1 MTPGTLNVSGVP
13 CGGRNAARSV
23 LAAIRGTEVPSAA
36 VIGVVSVA
44 VQAAGTEISM
54 VPVSSVRATSVGSSW
69 PIGRVASV
77 SATLL
82 VGPATVV
89 GVTGA
94 TVLATAWVTAVVVC
108 TGGVMTGVVTAVVA
122 TPPATVVATPP
133 ATVVAAPGVVVTT
146 GPAPATTLNELST
159 VCSATGSLVCTCRTA
174 VND

>member
-23 LAAIRGTEVPSAA
+23 LAAMRGTEVPSAA

-54 VPVSSVRATSVGSSW
+54 VLVSSVHARSVGSSW
-69 PIGRVASV
+69 PIGRVAVV

-89 GVTGA
+89 VDVTGA
-94 TVLATAWVTAVVVC
+94 TVLAT
-108 TGGVMTGVVTAVVA
+108 
-122 TPPATVVATPP
+122 
-133 ATVVAAPGVVVTT
+133 
-146 GPAPATTLNELST
+146 
-159 VCSATGSLVCTCRTA
+159 
-174 VND
+174 